1 VVDDLRPELLESTPF
16 DQAIARV
23 VEQWAAHSGV
33 AAEFKVTGEIRPL
46 HPQVEVTL
54 LRSSQEALA
63 NIRKHAQATTVCV
76 TLSYLGDT
84 VILDV
89 EDNGVGLTPA
99 ASTPDGLTSGGF
111 GLVAMRER
119 VVQLGGELFV
129 ESEPGEGTTLSISL
143 PVANGAA
150 S

>member
-1 VVDDLRPELLESTPF
+1 M
-16 DQAIARV
+16 
-23 VEQWAAHSGV
+23 
-33 AAEFKVTGEIRPL
+33 TGEIRPL

-63 NIRKHAQATTVCV
+63 NIRKHAQASSACV
-76 TLSYLGDT
+76 T

-89 EDNGVGLTPA
+89 EDNGKGLVTA

-119 VVQLGGELFV
+119 VAQLGGELFV

-143 PVANGAA
+143 PLENGAA